1 MRRGR
6 EQPGGREQANNEDLL
21 LMIILMAVLPMVILI
36 LFLLLIS
43 RTPAWQRNC
52 GKKHRDQRALDVGES
67 EKEEGR

>member
-6 EQPGGREQANNEDLL
+6 EQPGGREQADNEDLL
-21 LMIILMAVLPMVILI
+21 LMIILMAVLPMVILV
-36 LFLLLIS
+36 LLTMLIS

-52 GKKHRDQRALDVGES
+52 GKKNRALDVGES